1 MPTFRRNESIF
12 STTDYVF
19 ISQAWCSAVM
29 ASNLHK
35 LNASWTDHSMLSVT
49 CCVGTSPS
57 GPGLWR
63 GNPILARKSAFQQ
76 YLQ

>member
-1 MPTFRRNESIF
+1 
-12 STTDYVF
+12 
-19 ISQAWCSAVM
+19 M

-63 GNPILARKSAFQQ
+63 GKPILARKSAFQQ